1 MCKAIEDM
9 CDEALERGRKEGR
22 IATGIEVVRNLK
34 KNLGLSE
41 QQVKEILEISEE
53 DWKCIAGQI

>member
-9 CDEALERGRKEGR
+9 CKEAMERGRIMAK
-22 IATGIEVVRNLK
+22 IEIVRSLK

-41 QQVKEILEISEE
+41 QQVKEILEISDD
-53 DWKCIAGQI
+53 DWALIAGQI

>member
-9 CDEALERGRKEGR
+9 CKEAMERGRTIAR
-22 IATGIEVVRNLK
+22 IESVRNLK

-41 QQVKEILEISEE
+41 PQVKEILEISDD
-53 DWKCIAGQI
+53 DWELIAGQI

>member
-9 CDEALERGRKEGR
+9 CNEALERGWI
-22 IATGIEVVRNLK
+22 IAKIESVRNLK

-41 QQVKEILEISEE
+41 PQVKEILEISDD
-53 DWKCIAGQI
+53 DWELIAGQI